1 MRAMIAFS
9 LVCVS
14 ACTTSGQNSPPS
26 QSPSDVEP
34 VAVVSIHVDTH
45 SFKSGEDIEITILLE
60 AGRGGVYIPKE
71 WGHFGG
77 GIPGFSISLTT
88 LSGRPA
94 ETCGGAAD
102 RGSRVHEL
110 SAKAVLDRD
119 FIYLPAQH
127 IVGLK
132 TSIGCPTKQ
141 RGKYLINASYSPYLV
156 DAESVAQLPE
166 THGLVLKRVV
176 QAKPVTISIY

>member
-1 MRAMIAFS
+1 MVPGSPFRW
-9 LVCVS
+9 S
-14 ACTTSGQNSPPS
+14 ACLLAPPRAKIPPS
-26 QSPSDVEP
+26 QSPSNLEP
-34 VAVVSIHVDTH
+34 MDVVSIHVDSH
-45 SFKSGEDIEITILLE
+45 SFKSGEDIELTIFLE

-71 WGHFGG
+71 WGRFGG
-77 GIPGFSISLTT
+77 GIPGFAIRLTT

-102 RGSRVHEL
+102 RLLVHEL
-110 SAKAVLDRD
+110 SANSLLDRD

-141 RGKYLINASYSPYLV
+141 RGKYLIDAFYSPYLV

-166 THGLVLKRVV
+166 THRLVLKRVV
-176 QAKPVTISIY
+176 QAKPVAISIN

>member
-94 ETCGGAAD
+94 EICDEHDLAQSQLNQV
-102 RGSRVHEL
+102 RRPKFHRQWS
-110 SAKAVLDRD
+110 SQVLPRLR
-119 FIYLPAQH
+119 YRP
-127 IVGLK
+127 
-132 TSIGCPTKQ
+132 
-141 RGKYLINASYSPYLV
+141 
-156 DAESVAQLPE
+156 LPE
-166 THGLVLKRVV
+166 DGKVREWTSR
-176 QAKPVTISIY
+176 I